1 MMLRQCPGLFI
12 QPLDEVSCDV
22 HSFVL
27 VIDETS
33 TDVDMLH
40 FQQMI
45 FLQDRS
51 ILENQVPARVPLE
64 PGREYAV
71 RADATSMAY
80 RRWLRDAQAILVYLA
95 GRYDAARRWYP
106 TDPALQGR
114 IAMWLSFAGGEIMNS
129 SAARLHDM
137 LGYDF
142 DIERARAAAH
152 DAFRV
157 LDDHLT
163 DQGIRGHGWIVDGS
177 HPTIADIACFPYVAL
192 AGDGGITIED
202 YGAIRLWLERVKR
215 LPGFRVM
222 PGIHPA
228 G

>member
-1 MMLRQCPGLFI
+1 MIRLYDYVLSGSCYKVRLFASLIGLDYA
-12 QPLDEVSCDV
+12 PVP
-22 HSFVL
+22 
-27 VIDETS
+27 IDYY
-33 TDVDMLH
+33 
-40 FQQMI
+40 
-45 FLQDRS
+45 
-51 ILENQVPARVPLE
+51 
-64 PGREYAV
+64 PGREHRGAAFKEINPLAQLPV
-71 RADATSMAY
+71 LDDDGLV
-80 RRWLRDAQAILVYLA
+80 LRDAQAILVYLA

-106 TDPALQGR
+106 TDPAFQGR

-163 DQGIRGHGWIVDGS
+163 DQGIRGHGWIVDGR

-215 LPGFRVM
+215 LPGFRLM

>member
-1 MMLRQCPGLFI
+1 MIRLYDYVLSGSCYKVRLFAGLI
-12 QPLDEVSCDV
+12 GLDYAPVP
-22 HSFVL
+22 
-27 VIDETS
+27 IDYY
-33 TDVDMLH
+33 
-40 FQQMI
+40 
-45 FLQDRS
+45 
-51 ILENQVPARVPLE
+51 
-64 PGREYAV
+64 PGREHRGAAFKEINPLAQLPV
-71 RADATSMAY
+71 LDDDGLV
-80 RRWLRDAQAILVYLA
+80 LRDAQAILVYLA
-95 GRYDAARRWYP
+95 GQYDAARKWYP
-106 TDPALQGR
+106 TDPAAQGR

-142 DIERARAAAH
+142 DIERVRTAAH

>member
-1 MMLRQCPGLFI
+1 M
-12 QPLDEVSCDV
+12 
-22 HSFVL
+22 
-27 VIDETS
+27 
-33 TDVDMLH
+33 
-40 FQQMI
+40 
-45 FLQDRS
+45 
-51 ILENQVPARVPLE
+51 PLE

-80 RRWLRDAQAILVYLA
+80 RRWLRDAQAILVCLA
-95 GRYDAARRWYP
+95 GKYDAARKWYP
-106 TDPALQGR
+106 TDPAVQGR

-142 DIERARAAAH
+142 DIE
-152 DAFRV
+152 
-157 LDDHLT
+157 
-163 DQGIRGHGWIVDGS
+163 
-177 HPTIADIACFPYVAL
+177 
-192 AGDGGITIED
+192 D